1 MADVADNAGDL
12 IDATEARNIKAIREA
27 AAAIPAGR
35 EGECFDCGEY
45 SKRLVKDSCAK
56 CRDFKIKRGIK

>member
-27 AAAIPAGR
+27 AAAIPAGVA
-35 EGECFDCGEY
+35 GECCDCGEY
-45 SKRLVKDSCAK
+45 SRRLVKDSCAK
-56 CRDFKIKRGIK
+56 CRDIKIKRGIR